1 MVIKRTIDGEERIFV
16 LTSMELFNAYSEQE
30 HIWDVDYVESQL
42 ENGLFE
48 EIEDICFDEA
58 DRAEIA
64 EEIAS
69 EMRRQINKYAC
80 LRSTLSQK
88 PFTRSEIGARAANRS
103 QFRSLPPTVS
113 TKRSSRTTST
123 LSSAR
128 NNPA

>member
-1 MVIKRTIDGEERIFV
+1 MVIKRTVDGEERIFV

-48 EIEDICFDEA
+48 EIEDICVDEA

-69 EMRRQINKYAC
+69 EMRRQINKYD
-80 LRSTLSQK
+80 LSQEYA
-88 PFTRSEIGARAANRS
+88 FTEAFHEIRNRRKSGKSQPVSQPASNSLDETFVKDNLDVILGA
-103 QFRSLPPTVS
+103 Q
-113 TKRSSRTTST
+113 
-123 LSSAR
+123 
-128 NNPA
+128 

>member
-48 EIEDICFDEA
+48 EIEDICVDEA

-69 EMRRQINKYAC
+69 EMRRQINKYD
-80 LRSTLSQK
+80 LSQEYD
-88 PFTRSEIGARAANRS
+88 FTEAFHEIRNRRKSGKSQPVSQPVSNSFNETFVKDNLDSVLGA
-103 QFRSLPPTVS
+103 Q
-113 TKRSSRTTST
+113 
-123 LSSAR
+123 
-128 NNPA
+128 

>member
-42 ENGLFE
+42 ESGLFE
-48 EIEDICFDEA
+48 EIEDFCVGEA

-69 EMRRQINKYAC
+69 EMRRQINKYD
-80 LRSTLSQK
+80 LSQEYA
-88 PFTRSEIGARAANRS
+88 FTEAFHEIRNRRKSGKSQPVSQPVSNSLNETFVKDNLDAILGA
-103 QFRSLPPTVS
+103 Q
-113 TKRSSRTTST
+113 
-123 LSSAR
+123 
-128 NNPA
+128 